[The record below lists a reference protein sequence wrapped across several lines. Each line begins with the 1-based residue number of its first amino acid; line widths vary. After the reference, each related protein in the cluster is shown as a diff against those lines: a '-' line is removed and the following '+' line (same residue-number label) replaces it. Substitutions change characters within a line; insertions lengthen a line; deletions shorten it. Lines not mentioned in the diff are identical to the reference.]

1 MCFYGQMTLDSTTFY
16 GYTVAGVVSIVG
28 FVTEKQEG
36 NLADTEGL
44 LLIIGVACDKNA
56 LWFVTICQA
65 EQRTEGCNC

>member
-1 MCFYGQMTLDSTTFY
+1 MTLDSTTFY

-28 FVTEKQEG
+28 FVMEKQEG

-44 LLIIGVACDKNA
+44 FLIVRVACDKNA
-56 LWFVTICQA
+56 FCFVTIYQA